1 MSDMSLWFLV
11 LAGLLVGALVGAAGA
26 LIALR
31 RGEGGAAASR
41 RELDAYRDE
50 VASHYA
56 ETARRVDA
64 LTHAYKAVYDHLE
77 EGAYRLVGEDE
88 LKRRLDDA
96 SRDPVTLEGIGRRA
110 LDAGE
115 DANEDAN
122 DAATPAGATTATPS
136 RAIPASG
143 AASVGAAATPAD
155 DADEAAADASADP
168 AADAASERP
177 DDADAQAEARASD
190 AEPTAADADA
200 ADADPDDPAADR
212 RSA

>member
-1 MSDMSLWFLV
+1 MNTDLSLWLLV

-110 LDAGE
+110 LDAGD
-115 DANEDAN
+115 DAPDEAG
-122 DAATPAGATTATPS
+122 TPGPE
-136 RAIPASG
+136 RAIEAG
-143 AASVGAAATPAD
+143 DAVGAEPE
-155 DADEAAADASADP
+155 ADEARRRTDEAGP
-168 AADAASERP
+168 DAAEP
-177 DDADAQAEARASD
+177 DADDPTKASS
-190 AEPTAADADA
+190 PADEGA
-200 ADADPDDPAADR
+200 ADPDDARPEARTA
-212 RSA
+212 